1 MCSHRILLL
10 DFVLFYF
17 IYCSEGMCVCF
28 CPIIWLYIRW
38 NIWNKSL
45 NFIIPQQLKQSI
57 HQSLYKKYYFKLKAF
72 FFLFINVNNNMVTV
86 VLYDSIKKHI
96 FYASFVI
103 CEFWKLKKS
112 TNLCSTFRR
121 RLSSKADIPPHL

>member
-10 DFVLFYF
+10 DFVLFCF
-17 IYCSEGMCVCF
+17 IYCSECMCVCF

-57 HQSLYKKYYFKLKAF
+57 HQSLHKFFYFKLKAF
-72 FFLFINVNNNMVTV
+72 FFLIINVNNNMLIV
-86 VLYDSIKKHI
+86 VLYDSIKKTHI
-96 FYASFVI
+96 LCQFCNLRV
-103 CEFWKLKKS
+103 WKLKKS

-121 RLSSKADIPPHL
+121 RLSTKADIPPHL